1 MSAIARDL
9 PAERSSND
17 VLRVAVAEDSVLLRE
32 GIASLL
38 ERTGF
43 EVVGRSETAEDLL
56 LKVRSYEPD
65 VAIVDIRMPPTHT
78 DEGLRAARAIRER
91 HPSTGVVILSQHIEA
106 SYAIELLAD
115 SAERIGY
122 LLKDRV
128 FDVEEFVASVRRVAV
143 GGTAFDPHVVSA
155 LMNRSAGR
163 GALADLSDRERDV
176 LALMAEGLS
185 HVAIAKRLFMSLR
198 AVERH
203 VGSIFGRLG
212 LTDRTDGHRRVLAVV
227 AFLREGA

>member
-185 HVAIAKRLFMSLR
+185 NVAIAKRLFMSLR

-212 LTDRTDGHRRVLAVV
+212 LADRTDGHRRVLAVV